1 MGILDDMKSIF
12 STELKDNLNQT
23 VKLNAEYIKQLEDVL
38 MNLDEF
44 DETIQLLNEHLEKT
58 IKLQENQGGNGGKSS
73 DKAGEGIN
81 KLKDA
86 IGKKSSADGAT
97 GKSSGAAGGKNIA
110 SAATKGIGGA
120 LSKALSGALMKG
132 IMTAVKGLN
141 VVGLIVGLFDS
152 IISKGIEIAAEV
164 YENKQK
170 QRVLDIQEEQNL
182 WRAGAEA
189 RLAALDAGGKI
200 LTRNM
205 QAAGKTQQAVL
216 SSATA
221 QITQGAQEGA
231 FAAAKAMD
239 EAGAQS
245 VKRLFDNQMDLL
257 IAQNT
262 AAKASLTAAKANLQL
277 QHERARLDEH
287 MIEYMNDTFDVGL
300 LDSDQAAVD
309 AMKKTNEADRSVATA
324 QAEADYEKAS
334 FMLQMEE
341 KKAQIIRDAVN
352 AAMDIAQGVVNQV
365 LDLTKA
371 VEKVF
376 NETEKHALATANLLG
391 MGGNAIKQYNDF
403 FFQAQKNLKFNDS
416 SGKTVYLDKNNEDMA
431 KMQAKYNDATGR
443 NQMMGQDDLVKSFQL
458 GKVLGDD
465 NLAATLLGDMDYF
478 NKSIAEGTDLIYD
491 MFKQANKAGVSNK
504 KFAKDLQKNLKLA
517 QKYTFK
523 GGIKGMMEMSLWAQK
538 TRFNMESIGEVVE
551 KGLKGG
557 LQGAIEQSA
566 KLQVLGGKAGMLS
579 NPLAML
585 YEFGNDP
592 GAAAKRINE
601 MTEGFGRLNSQTG
614 EVDFSMSD
622 NLQLRAIAEAY
633 GMDPTELR
641 NQATQKI
648 KSQHIDQQL
657 NGNYTDEQKALIYNK
672 AQLDPETKKWMVT
685 MADGT
690 KKDVNDIQDNEWVQL
705 MPTEEAIEDHVSK
718 IHDLLAQTLGA
729 QNYSNA
735 VLADGTKDILSEEQ
749 KKRIDNSLTLV
760 HENYETTSNLI
771 KMGAEHAT
779 ESQKNA
785 NDALIASTGAVKE
798 MFDNMELSQKD
809 AVKQLNEFNNKT
821 GAVYNALGLVKAE
834 LTGDKG
840 AVQRFKN
847 AILEAAGALADLAG
861 VAGPAGQALGSQAS
875 SDAQVVGDIIKDMFD
890 NDKDFESQVNESYK
904 ELTTYMKNNHLT
916 DLNNLTDK
924 QRSEVFEIF
933 SMGNISH
940 RDLIERMSDR
950 GLLNS
955 NYEEDF
961 TNRGAQA
968 LLDGLKVWQNTY
980 KEEGY
985 TPKKLGAKK
994 NAEVFHHQNADLIN
1008 YDPSSPL
1015 MADGFAQAN
1024 GTSMM
1029 TSAAKVT
1036 AINDGSVQLAQS
1048 HPQDS
1053 ALFAKAGGPFDTLFN
1068 KVFSKVDNI
1077 YNSLAGNGGSTQS
1090 IAPIQLNVSGELN
1103 LKSDGQSVDLLG
1115 MIQNNPS
1122 FLATMSQMIVTQ
1134 LSRNVNGGKTGMFD
1148 WLRSIK

>member
-1 MGILDDMKSIF
+1 MSILDDMKSVF
-12 STELKDNLNQT
+12 NSELKDNINET

-38 MNLDEF
+38 MSLDEF

-760 HENYETTSNLI
+760 HENYETTSTLI

-779 ESQKNA
+779 SSQKNA
-785 NDALIASTGAVKE
+785 NDALIASVGAVDE
-798 MFDNMELSQKD
+798 MFHIMESSQKD

-821 GAVYNALGLVKAE
+821 GAVYNALGLVEAK
-834 LTGDKG
+834 LTGNDG
-840 AVQRFKN
+840 AVAKFES
-847 AILEAAGALADLAG
+847 AILAAAGALGGLANAANQKAAEEGYGAGSVDMKKTIDNYFKDNGSNVNDLINLRDELNKWKKNGGTQAELQHIISDGWYDLLDAG
-861 VAGPAGQALGSQAS
+861 ENSGMLKNDSFEHWSDSMTSQL
-875 SDAQVVGDIIKDMFD
+875 MNLL
-890 NDKDFESQVNESYK
+890 NDKTFIESYK
-904 ELTTYMKNNHLT
+904 KNNLA
-916 DLNNLTDK
+916 NNGK
-924 QRSEVFEIF
+924 
-933 SMGNISH
+933 
-940 RDLIERMSDR
+940 
-950 GLLNS
+950 
-955 NYEEDF
+955 
-961 TNRGAQA
+961 
-968 LLDGLKVWQNTY
+968 LDAGDSWGEQMY
-980 KEEGY
+980 Y
-985 TPKKLGAKK
+985 
-994 NAEVFHHQNADLIN
+994 Q
-1008 YDPSSPL
+1008 SQ
-1015 MADGFAQAN
+1015 MAPMLQKDGFAEGN
-1024 GTSMM
+1024 GNSML
-1029 TSAAKVT
+1029 TTASKVT
-1036 AINDGSVQLAQS
+1036 PINDGSVKLAKS

-1068 KVFSKVDNI
+1068 KVFAKVDNI